1 MICCLDVK
9 MQSKDYIPKENKNMN
24 EKEYLKHAIDV
35 YNSQIPKL
43 MDEINDKLV
52 ELQQLEIERKLIIN
66 QLLLNN
72 K

>member
-1 MICCLDVK
+1 
-9 MQSKDYIPKENKNMN
+9 MN
-24 EKEYLKHAIDV
+24 EKEYLKHEMDV

>member
-1 MICCLDVK
+1 
-9 MQSKDYIPKENKNMN
+9 
-24 EKEYLKHAIDV
+24 
-35 YNSQIPKL
+35 

>member
-1 MICCLDVK
+1 
-9 MQSKDYIPKENKNMN
+9 MN
-24 EKEYLKHAIDV
+24 EKEYLKHAMDV
-35 YNSQIPKL
+35 YNSQISKL

>member
-1 MICCLDVK
+1 
-9 MQSKDYIPKENKNMN
+9 MN
-24 EKEYLKHAIDV
+24 EKEYLKHAIDA